1 LHLNN
6 ILTHCLVGDLDSSK
20 GQINSFGDKP
30 GGLKM
35 VDSLVPLAERDV
47 GTLRGMT
54 KACASYIGQLPT
66 PPSTYIRPCMSL
78 LQLFPATLL
87 HLNNILTHCLVGDL
101 DSSKGQINSFGD
113 KPGGLK
119 MVDSLVPLAERDV
132 GTLRGMTKAC
142 ASYIG

>member
-1 LHLNN
+1 IYHCFSQENTFRACFGSPSVPHKLHLNN

-54 KACASYIGQLPT
+54 KACASYIG
-66 PPSTYIRPCMSL
+66 
-78 LQLFPATLL
+78 
-87 HLNNILTHCLVGDL
+87 
-101 DSSKGQINSFGD
+101 
-113 KPGGLK
+113 
-119 MVDSLVPLAERDV
+119 
-132 GTLRGMTKAC
+132 
-142 ASYIG
+142 